1 MKETL
6 KEVLKYSL
14 ILSSI
19 CLVASGLLAGVYSF
33 TQSRIAAE
41 TQAGID
47 ANLKQV
53 LPNVSRFEA
62 VKAEGEILYYK
73 GYSKENKFIGVAF
86 TASAKGYSSIIDT
99 LVGMSASGE
108 ITGVKVINQNETPGL
123 GTRVSENSFLS
134 QFVNKNINSLSGVQT
149 VSGATISSRAVI
161 ESVRKR
167 IEQIQKILK

>member
-86 TASAKGYSSIIDT
+86 TALAKGY
-99 LVGMSASGE
+99 
-108 ITGVKVINQNETPGL
+108 
-123 GTRVSENSFLS
+123 
-134 QFVNKNINSLSGVQT
+134 
-149 VSGATISSRAVI
+149 
-161 ESVRKR
+161 
-167 IEQIQKILK
+167 

>member
-1 MKETL
+1 M
-6 KEVLKYSL
+6 
-14 ILSSI
+14 
-19 CLVASGLLAGVYSF
+19 
-33 TQSRIAAE
+33 
-41 TQAGID
+41 
-47 ANLKQV
+47 
-53 LPNVSRFEA
+53 
-62 VKAEGEILYYK
+62 
-73 GYSKENKFIGVAF
+73 
-86 TASAKGYSSIIDT
+86 
-99 LVGMSASGE
+99 VGMSASGE